1 MRTYYAFRLGVLLA
15 GVIPHRLGYWLCSV
29 IGNVLFYLNGNARRA
44 VQDNLRHVLGP
55 QVGVRRLNR
64 TSRAVFRNMVKNYYE
79 LLCLRHFTA
88 DQLKARVRVIGAEH
102 MSNALQAGRGAI
114 IFAGHIGNFNL
125 ASQLAVVLGFPAN
138 IVAEQMHPPILH
150 TFVNGLR
157 ERFGLKLI
165 PLGPDVVRGIV
176 HALRHNELLGLA
188 ADRDL
193 TENSI
198 PVTFFGEA
206 TELPSGLAALS
217 LRLRTPLI
225 PIHVLRQGNDRSVV
239 RIYPPL
245 QLTRS
250 GDRERDILA
259 GTQQIAQVLE
269 AMIRRTP
276 DQWVVLQ
283 PVWPDPPS
291 PAPAVLAPPVVTDKP
306 PAAVSRSA

>member
-15 GVIPHRLGYWLCSV
+15 GVIPHRLAYWLCSV
-29 IGNVLFYLNGNARRA
+29 IGNVLFYVSGNARRA
-44 VQDNLRHVLGP
+44 VQDNLRHVFGP
-55 QVGVRRLNR
+55 QVGPRKLNR
-64 TSRAVFRNMVKNYYE
+64 TARAVFRNMIKNYYE
-79 LLCLRHFTA
+79 LLCLPHFTA
-88 DQLKARVRVIGAEH
+88 DQLRERVQVLGSEH
-102 MSNALQAGRGAI
+102 LTAGLQGGRGAI

-125 ASQLAVVLGFPAN
+125 ASQLAVVLGYPAN

-150 TFVNGLR
+150 EFVNGLR

-198 PVTFFGEA
+198 PITFFGEA

-217 LRLRTPLI
+217 LRLRAPLI
-225 PIHVLRQGNDRSVV
+225 PIHVIRRGNDRSVV

-250 GDRERDILA
+250 GDRDRDVQA
-259 GTQQIAQVLE
+259 GTQQVARVLE

-276 DQWVVLQ
+276 DQWVVMQ
-283 PVWPDPPS
+283 PVWPDPP
-291 PAPAVLAPPVVTDKP
+291 PTGLPPLADDRPTPVPV
-306 PAAVSRSA
+306 AARSA